1 MNGPF
6 HIREAC
12 TRRLAHTSGF
22 TLIEL
27 MIAMVLGLVVIA
39 GVTSVFLA
47 GQQSFRTNDALAN
60 VQDSSRVA
68 FELMAR
74 DMREAG
80 LTGCNG
86 ANGTNLNFSITNVL
100 SNRGTAW
107 WANWGN
113 SVRGYDDA
121 TVDPALA
128 GMPAPAAST
137 SSVQLIGA
145 DMQQASTHTL
155 YDGSNPQFE
164 LDASAPALQ
173 AGDILMVCTPGRA
186 ALFQASAY
194 AAGTHT
200 VTFAASGSPGNS
212 TTDLGCVTPAVS
224 PEIYCFPPNSLLSKV
239 QAVDWY
245 IGANGVGGTSLY
257 RVSVIN
263 NAGVATPTA
272 QEMVR
277 GVTAMTITYL
287 DPAVTAISGQFVPA
301 ATIDTNSGW
310 LGVTAVNVALTVES
324 NFQRASV
331 TGNKPIVRNYSFT
344 TTLRNRVN

>member
-1 MNGPF
+1 MNHRF
-6 HIREAC
+6 LVRM
-12 TRRLAHTSGF
+12 SGF

-27 MIAMVLGLVVIA
+27 MIAMLLGLVVIA

-47 GQQSFRTNDALAN
+47 GQQSFRTNSALAD

-74 DMREAG
+74 DMRQAG

-100 SNRGTAW
+100 THRGPAW

-121 TVDPALA
+121 TVDPALTT

-145 DMQQASTHTL
+145 ATQPASTNTL
-155 YDGSNPQFE
+155 YDGSNAQFV
-164 LDASAPALQ
+164 LDASAPTLQ
-173 AGDILMVCTPGRA
+173 AGDIVMVCTPGRA
-186 ALFQASAY
+186 ALFQVGTY

-200 VTFAASGSPGNS
+200 VTFAASGTPGNS

-224 PEIYCFPPNSLLSKV
+224 PDIYCFPPNSLLSRI

-245 IGANGVGGTSLY
+245 IGANTAGGTSLY
-257 RVSVIN
+257 RVSVVN

-287 DPAVTAISGQFVPA
+287 DPAVTAISGGFVPA
-301 ATIDTNSGW
+301 STIDANSGW
-310 LGVTAVNVALTVES
+310 LGVTAVNVALTVDS
-324 NFQRASV
+324 TAPRVGA
-331 TGNKPIVRNYSFT
+331 TGSKPIERSYSFT

>member
-1 MNGPF
+1 VNGIF
-6 HIREAC
+6 RIREAC
-12 TRRLAHTSGF
+12 THRLARTSGF

-27 MIAMVLGLVVIA
+27 MVAMVLGLIVIA

-47 GQQSFRTNDALAN
+47 GQQSFRTNSALAD

-74 DMREAG
+74 DMRQAG

-100 SNRGTAW
+100 NNSGTAW

-145 DMQQASTHTL
+145 ATQPASTNTL
-155 YDGSNPQFE
+155 YDGSNPEFV

-173 AGDILMVCTPGRA
+173 AGDVAMVCTPGRA
-186 ALFQASAY
+186 ALFQVSAY

-200 VTFAASGSPGNS
+200 VTFAASGNPGNS

-224 PEIYCFPPNSLLSKV
+224 PNTYCFPPNSLLSRI

-245 IGANGVGGTSLY
+245 IGANTAGGTSLY
-257 RVSVIN
+257 RVSVVN
-263 NAGVATPTA
+263 KAGVATPTP

-287 DPAVTAISGQFVPA
+287 DPAVTAISNQFEPA
-301 ATIDTNSGW
+301 AIIDTNSGW
-310 LGVTAVNVALTVES
+310 LGVTAVNVALTVDS
-324 NFQRASV
+324 TFQRASV
-331 TGNKPIVRNYSFT
+331 TGNKPVERKYSFT